1 MPMRIGRAMAKAD
14 RETPVFILADDL
26 TGSAD
31 AANYFRTE
39 RRRVRVTFDED
50 RPWDLDRGPDVVQVY
65 DAESRGLSPE
75 AAQRRVGD
83 AVAQLATRFG
93 PTRFFKKVDSTLRG
107 NLGIEIEA
115 ALRRLRRPVAVLA
128 PSFPANG
135 RTVRD
140 GRLLVDGIPLTQT
153 SAGHDPRAPV
163 RADRVADVVR
173 ATSAVAVYEVG
184 LAVARQGEARLAA
197 AFRAPTEV
205 PAIVVCDAETDRDL
219 DAVSAVLATLEA
231 VLPCGSAGL
240 ARGIA
245 SRWNAAPA
253 TTARAL
259 QLPGLADVLVVV
271 GSANPIAH
279 EQLDVLARATAMPVV
294 TLEPA
299 QLAIPASRDTHV
311 ARARDEVRRARG
323 GLAITV
329 SPEHV
334 AGAGEAVPRFEVDL
348 AQLALAWVES
358 RGPSVGMLG
367 LVCTGGDTT
376 LAVCRALGIRA
387 IWPEVEISAGVPW
400 SAVEGPARSIVLV
413 SKAGG
418 FGSAAAL
425 LEAARFLRAAAGRD
439 PQGVSL

>member
-1 MPMRIGRAMAKAD
+1 MGRAMTKANRD
-14 RETPVFILADDL
+14 TPVFILADDL

-39 RRRVRVTFDED
+39 RRRVRVTFDAD

-83 AVAQLATRFG
+83 AAAELATRFG
-93 PTRFFKKVDSTLRG
+93 STRLFKKVDSTLRG

-115 ALRRLRRPVAVLA
+115 ALRQLRRPVAVLA

-140 GRLLVDGIPLTQT
+140 GRVLVDGIPLTQT

-163 RADRVADVVR
+163 HADRVADVVR
-173 ATSAVAVYEVG
+173 ATSAVPVYEVG
-184 LAVARQGEARLAA
+184 LAVVRQGEARLAA

-205 PAIVVCDAETDRDL
+205 PAIVVCDAETNRDL
-219 DAVSAVLATLEA
+219 DAVSSVLATLEP

-245 SRWNAAPA
+245 SRWNEGPAGA
-253 TTARAL
+253 TTARAPRR
-259 QLPGLADVLVVV
+259 PGPADVLVVV

-279 EQLDVLARATAMPVV
+279 HQLDVLARATAMPVV

-299 QLAIPASRDTHV
+299 QLANPASRDTHV
-311 ARARDEVRRARG
+311 ARARDEVRRGRG
-323 GLAITV
+323 SLAITV

-334 AGAGEAVPRFEVDL
+334 AGTGEAVPRFETDL
-348 AQLALAWVES
+348 AQLALAWAES
-358 RGPSVGMLG
+358 RGPSAGMLG
-367 LVCTGGDTT
+367 VVCTGGDTT
-376 LAVCRALGIRA
+376 LAVCRALGIHA
-387 IWPEVEISAGVPW
+387 IWPEGEISAGVPW

-425 LEAARFLRAAAGRD
+425 LEACRFLRPAAGRD
-439 PQGVSL
+439 PRGVSA

>member
-1 MPMRIGRAMAKAD
+1 MGRAMTKAD
-14 RETPVFILADDL
+14 RDTPVFILADDL

-39 RRRVRVTFDED
+39 RRRVRVTFDQD
-50 RPWDLDRGPDVVQVY
+50 RPWDFDRGADVVQVY
-65 DAESRGLSPE
+65 DAESRGVLPE

-83 AVAQLATRFG
+83 AVAQLATHFG
-93 PTRFFKKVDSTLRG
+93 PTRLFKKVDSTLRG

-140 GRLLVDGIPLTQT
+140 GRLLVDGIPVTQT

-163 RADRVADVVR
+163 GADRVADVVR
-173 ATSAVAVYEVG
+173 ATSAVGVYEVG
-184 LAVARQGEARLAA
+184 LAVVRQGEARLAA

-219 DAVSAVLATLEA
+219 DTVSAVLATLEG

-245 SRWNAAPA
+245 SRWNEGPA
-253 TTARAL
+253 TATARGL
-259 QLPGLADVLVVV
+259 QRPGPADVLVVV

-299 QLAIPASRDTHV
+299 GLANPALRDTHV

-334 AGAGEAVPRFEVDL
+334 IGTGEAVPRFETDL

-358 RGPSVGMLG
+358 RGPSMGMLG

-376 LAVCRALGIRA
+376 VAVCRALGIRA
-387 IWPEVEISAGVPW
+387 IWPEGEISAGVPW
-400 SAVEGPARSIVLV
+400 STVEGPSRSIVLV

-425 LEAARFLRAAAGRD
+425 LEAARFLRAATGRD
-439 PQGVSL
+439 PQGVSV